1 MSFRMVPLLVF
12 LFSCALLYV
21 VYNQTYNYFTYDT
34 IQFQHLDENR
44 KFYVCKNVV
53 KGMYLSALVVAG
65 IIPVYFGL
73 IHGIWDDT
81 MFKILASMYVSNDV
95 VGMFR
100 VSKLPT
106 TTRLHHTAC
115 IILLIMAWTIDFD
128 TNNTGQLLILYT
140 YFSALAF
147 PVNLYLGLRFLY
159 DLPGLKSFA
168 KYLYLCTCSLNW
180 LLQLYYANEVNYMYI
195 GLICIIIVDDIVLLK
210 WLFK

>member
-1 MSFRMVPLLVF
+1 MVPLVPLLVF
-12 LFSCALLYV
+12 LISCCLLYIA
-21 VYNQTYNYFTYDT
+21 YNQTYNYFTYDT
-34 IQFQHLDENR
+34 VQFQHLDENR
-44 KFYVCKNVV
+44 KYYICKNVV
-53 KGMYLSALVVAG
+53 KGTYLSMLVIAG
-65 IIPVYFGL
+65 IVPVYFGL
-73 IHGIWDDT
+73 VEDIWDDT

-100 VSKLPT
+100 VKKLPT
-106 TTRLHHTAC
+106 TTRLHHTASVV
-115 IILLIMAWTIDFD
+115 LLMMAWSIDFN
-128 TNNTGQLLILYT
+128 TNNTGQLLVLYT

-159 DLPGLKSFA
+159 ELSGFRYFT

-180 LLQLYYANEVNYMYI
+180 VLQLYYANEVNYLYI